1 MRLGERLQA
10 MSDWLKSFKI
20 SFLNKDIEAL
30 IKLISEFDKDSF
42 KNLDELN
49 EASSLILEVREI
61 FKQEQISLEAEI
73 KKLQN
78 VKRYTK

>member
-1 MRLGERLQA
+1 MN
-10 MSDWLKSFKI
+10 DWLKSFKI
-20 SFLNKDIEAL
+20 SFLNKDIDTL
-30 IKLISEFDKDSF
+30 IKLISEFDKDNF

-61 FKQEQISLEAEI
+61 FKQEQISLEGEI

>member
-1 MRLGERLQA
+1 